1 MRRIL
6 VVLSL
11 ITLTGFF
18 PGAAHARFSHAT
30 KLFPV
35 TIVDDH
41 GNRIRLNREPKR
53 IISLDP
59 RDTEILFA
67 LGLEKRVVGD
77 GGSGVEG
84 ATGIVD
90 AQGKPRDFKYPSEW
104 PSRWG
109 RDYPVRSRELP
120 HVEGGCCGT
129 PFNLETIESL
139 QPDLVLGPYSQ
150 TELPTFQKMRDL
162 GLHVITVDPSSFHG
176 ILKDITLVGRA
187 TGGVTQAQAVT
198 ATMRTQVAAVKA
210 KLGNV
215 RSRPRVYF
223 EIDATNP
230 TQPITAGPGT
240 YLDEGIRLAGGKNIA
255 DTVTTC
261 SGTTCYPAF
270 SLEELVQLN
279 PQLIFF
285 SIYEKIYSSVTP
297 ATVKA
302 RTGWNTISAVQK
314 NKVYVFNDDLLT
326 RGGPRNS
333 IGIQQ
338 LARLIHPDLFKTSV
352 KPAAEI
358 GGDSNG
364 RDFGLGARVARGG
377 RFRRGR
383 FLRGRHLQI
392 V

>member
-1 MRRIL
+1 MRRA
-6 VVLSL
+6 
-11 ITLTGFF
+11 ITLLCVLVLAGSL
-18 PGAAHARFSHAT
+18 PRPAIARSAHAT

-41 GNRIRLNREPKR
+41 GNHVHLVRQPKR
-53 IISLDP
+53 IVSLDP

-67 LGLEKRVVGD
+67 LGLEKRIVGD
-77 GGSGVEG
+77 GGSAAEG

-109 RDYPVRSRELP
+109 RDYPIRSHALT

-139 QPDLVLGPYSQ
+139 QPDLVLGPYSK
-150 TELPTFQKMRDL
+150 TEQPTFQKMHDL
-162 GLHVITVDPSSFHG
+162 GLSVITVDPSSFNG
-176 ILKDITLVGRA
+176 ILKDIRLVGRA
-187 TGGVTQAQAVT
+187 TGAVTQARTVT
-198 ATMRTQVAAVKA
+198 ATMRKQVAAVT
-210 KLGNV
+210 V
-215 RSRPRVYF
+215 RLTHVKSKPRVYF

-240 YLDEGIRLAGGKNIA
+240 YLDEGIHLAGGTNIA

-270 SLEELVQLN
+270 SLEKLVQLD

-285 SIYEKIYSSVTP
+285 SIYEQIYSSVTP
-297 ATVKA
+297 ESIKA
-302 RTGWNTISAVQK
+302 RTGWSTISAVQK
-314 NKVYVFNDDLLT
+314 NKVFSFDDDLLS

-338 LARLIHPDLFKTSV
+338 LARVIHPEAFK
-352 KPAAEI
+352 
-358 GGDSNG
+358 
-364 RDFGLGARVARGG
+364 ARYRP
-377 RFRRGR
+377 
-383 FLRGRHLQI
+383 
-392 V
+392 